1 MKLLV
6 YGLQPSCGRLILG
19 SHHEHIF
26 CGHLVSRRVGRR
38 FRPAQ
43 MAPKL
48 ALARVSIVPTLAEK
62 SRALNAPDTNSSA
75 APLDLTGGWNGEA
88 HSNGKVFPFVLTVTK
103 PVFSA
108 SAA

>member
-1 MKLLV
+1 
-6 YGLQPSCGRLILG
+6 
-19 SHHEHIF
+19 
-26 CGHLVSRRVGRR
+26 
-38 FRPAQ
+38 